1 VAAAVTALM
10 VCAAC
15 AGLLVL
21 LSSVP
26 EPQRT
31 RLGAALV
38 RPRRP
43 ARRTGPV
50 LRVPLVPLVRRPGE
64 GSGRRNAV
72 IALCRVLAAE
82 LRAGQPPE
90 EALRIAAAEAG
101 PLVGAVGD
109 AESLRHEAE
118 RDPDLWALAYL
129 AVCWEVAADT
139 GAGLAEVVDALAAN
153 LTEQEEQR
161 AEAEARTNG
170 PRTTAIVLT
179 CLPVAGVLMSSGLG
193 GSPLVFLFT
202 TPLGVVCLVCGVLLD
217 LVGFWWALRMLR
229 SATAPP

>member
-1 VAAAVTALM
+1 MATAVTALA

-21 LSSVP
+21 LFAVP
-26 EPQRT
+26 APQRI
-31 RLGAALV
+31 RLGAVLD

-43 ARRTGPV
+43 VRGEGP
-50 LRVPLVPLVRRPGE
+50 RSLVPRPGKASE
-64 GSGRRNAV
+64 RRRAV
-72 IALCRVLAAE
+72 VVLCRVLAAE
-82 LRAGQPPE
+82 LRAGQPPQ

-101 PLVGAVGD
+101 PLVGAVDD
-109 AESLRHEAE
+109 AESLRREAT
-118 RDPDLWALAYL
+118 RDPDLRALAYL

-139 GAGLAEVVDALAAN
+139 GAGPAEVVDALAAN

-161 AEAEARTNG
+161 AEAEARTSG

-193 GSPLVFLFT
+193 GSPLEFLFT
-202 TPLGVVCLVCGVLLD
+202 TPLGVACLVCGVFLD
-217 LVGFWWALRMLR
+217 LLGFWWALRMLR

>member
-1 VAAAVTALM
+1 VAGAVTALV

-21 LSSVP
+21 LFVAP
-26 EPQRT
+26 ETQRT
-31 RLGAALV
+31 RLGAALS
-38 RPRRP
+38 PSRRP
-43 ARRTGPV
+43 ARRAGP
-50 LRVPLVPLVRRPGE
+50 LPLVPRPGD
-64 GSGRRNAV
+64 GSGRRRAV
-72 IALCRVLAAE
+72 IVLCRVLAAE

-90 EALRIAAAEAG
+90 EALRISAAEAG
-101 PLVGAVGD
+101 PLVGAVVD
-109 AESLRHEAE
+109 AESLRRGAD

-139 GAGLAEVVDALAAN
+139 GAGLAEVVDALAVN

-161 AEAEARTNG
+161 AEAQARTSG

-202 TPLGVVCLVCGVLLD
+202 TPLGAACLVCGVLLD